1 MPVRKRTSAILCFPM
16 VCLLGCF
23 GGLGLATLLLA
34 YGIYEVGMLVCGCL
48 AICGGGVIALC
59 LLCYCFWATRD
70 YEETKAVKWVPGK
83 FDFDEDILKHSWAS
97 WCIIR
102 LFCSN
107 EVRLLRVV
115 KDPVMLHERLMGYW
129 SLIGFLGAI
138 VGTLAFAVFSVPP
151 KFDGSGTFTAEWFM
165 GAFLAVGFVCGLAAT
180 VRWTV
185 AVHGNRGNSIFPHH
199 LVPQ

>member
-1 MPVRKRTSAILCFPM
+1 
-16 VCLLGCF
+16 
-23 GGLGLATLLLA
+23 
-34 YGIYEVGMLVCGCL
+34 MLVCGCL

-129 SLIGFLGAI
+129 SLIGVLGAI
-138 VGTLAFAVFSVPP
+138 VGTLAFGVFSAPP
-151 KFDGSGTFTAEWFM
+151 KFNGEKHKITAEWFM
-165 GAFLAVGFVCGLAAT
+165 GAFLAMGFVCGLAAT
-180 VRWTV
+180 VRSNV
-185 AVHGNRGNSIFPHH
+185 AIHGNRGNSIFPHH